1 MKKTNYI
8 NKIQEEIKKALLF
21 RAKGF
26 GCETCGVSVPRLN
39 LVGFMSEEFH
49 VCDSCLNAHFESLK
63 VKSPL
68 N

>member
-1 MKKTNYI
+1 MKKTYYI

-21 RAKGF
+21 RAKGVS
-26 GCETCGVSVPRLN
+26 CETCGDKVSRLN
-39 LVGFMSEEFH
+39 LVGFMSDEFH